1 MGNGGGPGIDR
12 VERRGLEAKGRGLE
26 VKGKQGRK
34 ESLRA
39 FDARLDLPSRPL

>member
-1 MGNGGGPGIDR
+1 VKSGRFEGSSVEGWGPR
-12 VERRGLEAKGRGLE
+12 VEAE